1 MLFWYSSYL
10 IFNNAPAYFGLFEV
24 YWLFS
29 LDIYILLCWRVGF
42 NFVCSYSSGKR
53 DPEDDLDTKVNLKK
67 QKKDVIAAVQKEKAE
82 KKVPK
87 KVESSDSS
95 DSSDIE
101 EEVKVL

>member
-1 MLFWYSSYL
+1 M
-10 IFNNAPAYFGLFEV
+10 
-24 YWLFS
+24 
-29 LDIYILLCWRVGF
+29 CWRVGF

-87 KVESSDSS
+87 KVENS

-101 EEVKVL
+101 EEESSDEVNFLLTMQV